1 MSILLTCNSC
11 AALFFYA
18 IANSIQIPFII
29 QSDLIQSY
37 NTSTIFCKIRAFLIT
52 YATIVKG
59 YAYLVQAISRF
70 FITVLYK
77 RRFLLTFRFN
87 WIMIITSWIVNGM
100 FISPLT
106 YQYEPESHLCN
117 LTTQNFLTSF
127 LAIAIVFFVTTNT
140 VIILYEIIFLA
151 YYATQF
157 INILVIG
164 GTPYLLC
171 VIFNVISTLPCPLY
185 SISILFIACAAA
197 VESIALLFTNAP
209 LRKIFFNKQ
218 GWFQTNEPA
227 IVMRTQLNRTNQ
239 IAPCPRVS
247 I

>member
-77 RRFLLTFRFN
+77 RRFLLTFRSN
-87 WIMIITSWIVNGM
+87 WIMIITSWIVSGM
-100 FISPLT
+100 FILPLA

-117 LTTQNFLTSF
+117 LTTRRNFLTSF

-140 VIILYEIIFLA
+140 VIILYGIILCHTTRHNSSIFLSSVA
-151 YYATQF
+151 HLIFSVLYLMLLAHCHGHYVQF
-157 INILVIG
+157 RFF
-164 GTPYLLC
+164 LLH
-171 VIFNVISTLPCPLY
+171 VRL
-185 SISILFIACAAA
+185 
-197 VESIALLFTNAP
+197 
-209 LRKIFFNKQ
+209 
-218 GWFQTNEPA
+218 
-227 IVMRTQLNRTNQ
+227 QLNQ
-239 IAPCPRVS
+239 
-247 I
+247 